1 MHDVAPFNDQTKS
14 DPSLTIHASCCQDA
28 RGEGPLDFWDSNTGR
43 WVEVTYDIHLSSIKN
58 MHEFWFR
65 SGVFLY
71 LMEDSPNILS
81 TKSCWTHLLS
91 WKWWILAIGDLGVF
105 PRCLASCRPSGAW
118 ISWRLHRRLGL
129 RVLWNWRGEDGD
141 DGDDWTSFGKME
153 IGVVTW
159 CVSLF
164 HLEFFFVKF
173 MGELFGMHRKASSF
187 SGNYLPEL

>member
-43 WVEVTYDIHLSSIKN
+43 WVEVTDDIHLSSIKN

-65 SGVFLY
+65 SRGVSILNGGFTKH
-71 LMEDSPNILS
+71 LS

-105 PRCLASCRPSGAW
+105 PRCLASCRPSVAW
-118 ISWRLHRRLGL
+118 ISWRLHHRFGL
-129 RVLWNWRGEDGD
+129 RVLWNWRGD

-153 IGVVTW
+153 IGVST
-159 CVSLF
+159 CVITIVSATQ
-164 HLEFFFVKF
+164 FFFVNF
-173 MGELFGMHRKASSF
+173 LGELFRMHRKASSF